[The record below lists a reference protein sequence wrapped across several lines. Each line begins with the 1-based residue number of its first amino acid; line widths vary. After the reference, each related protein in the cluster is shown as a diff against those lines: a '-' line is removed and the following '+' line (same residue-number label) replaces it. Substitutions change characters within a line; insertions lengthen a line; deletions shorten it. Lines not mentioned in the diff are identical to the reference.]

1 MKVKYV
7 DTWDLDSIFPGGT
20 NSEEL
25 KSKLE
30 TIKKEIS
37 EYQILLNE
45 WDFKKDTS
53 ADTFKTILQKQET
66 IVKGLGQSATF
77 VQMWHDAYMDDE
89 HANVVMGQVMDLFSE
104 VQKLSN
110 TFTKKVVAISDNDWQ
125 KLLEDEELKET
136 SFVLNEIRDEGK
148 RLLSEEEERLIA

>member
-1 MKVKYV
+1 SKRDWSSDVCSS
-7 DTWDLDSIFPGGT
+7 DL
-20 NSEEL
+20 L

-66 IVKGLGQSATF
+66 IGKGLGQSATF

-89 HANVVMGQVMDLFSE
+89 HASV
-104 VQKLSN
+104 
-110 TFTKKVVAISDNDWQ
+110 
-125 KLLEDEELKET
+125 
-136 SFVLNEIRDEGK
+136 EIGRASCRKIG
-148 RLLSEEEERLIA
+148 ERS